1 MAVPRV
7 GNPDGSV
14 SMINSN
20 DARQVARWGGASG
33 QDAWGGSLWFRT
45 PLLVGVGAGGVIS
58 VANPFGR
65 AMFINRMLVYT
76 TVKSTGAS
84 TVDFGVAA
92 NGTTSSKTLLDLLDL
107 GTAVG
112 VFSNV
117 DDKGTLGKGR
127 QLLGAT
133 QFVTGSQNTGAVA
146 GLVGFAY
153 IEFFDP

>member
-7 GNPDGSV
+7 GQGDGSV
-14 SMINSN
+14 AFINSN
-20 DARQVARWGGASG
+20 DARQVDRLGGAAG
-33 QDAWGGSLWFRT
+33 GDAWGGSLWFRT
-45 PLLVGVGAGGVIS
+45 ALGVGVSGGGVIS

-65 AMFINRMLVYT
+65 AMFVGRMYVYT
-76 TVKSTGAS
+76 TTKSTGAS

-92 NGTTSSKTLLDLLDL
+92 NGTTSADTLLDGVDL

-117 DDKGTLGKGR
+117 DDKGTNGKGR

-133 QFVTGSQNTGAVA
+133 QFVTGSQATGAVA